1 MQNWRL
7 FYWLVAGAL
16 TGFGVIGILSIG
28 FPFLLAGLG
37 MVIYGVIRFKAR
49 GFWAA
54 LIGFGTLPALILI
67 WDIISAPPPCTGQ
80 VLTLPPDTSSVS
92 CGYIPDSYYLMAV
105 IFGVIA
111 LVGMVWPLLRR
122 LRTPG

>member
-7 FYWLVAGAL
+7 FYWLIAGAL

-37 MVIYGVIRFKAR
+37 MVIFGVIRFKAR

-67 WDIISAPPPCTGQ
+67 GDIITAPPPCTGQ
-80 VLTLPPDTSSVS
+80 ILTLPPNTSSVS
-92 CGYIPDSYYLMAV
+92 CGYIPDSYYIMAG
-105 IFGVIA
+105 IFGAIA
-111 LVGMVWPLLRR
+111 LVGMAWPLLRR
-122 LRTPG
+122 LRTHS

>member
-7 FYWLVAGAL
+7 FYWMVAGAL
-16 TGFGVIGILSIG
+16 IGFGVIGILSIG
-28 FPFLLAGLG
+28 LPFLLIGLG

-67 WDIISAPPPCTGQ
+67 GDIITAPQACTGQ
-80 VLTLPPDTSSVS
+80 TLTLPPNTSSVS
-92 CGYIPDSYYLMAV
+92 CGYIPDSYYIMAV
-105 IFGVIA
+105 IFGAIA

-122 LRTPG
+122 LHSRS